1 MTRYLRGGGIDE
13 LHARVSSSGTVDW
26 YLTDQQRSVRHV
38 TDNSGVV
45 QNTIVYDAFGNITSE
60 SNASFG
66 DRYKWTGREY
76 DTETG
81 LQYNRARYYD
91 PAIGRWIHRD
101 PIGFDAGD
109 SNLYR
114 YVNNAPVMN
123 TDPSGNQQRGR
134 SLPRYLPQFNP
145 DQGGHIE
152 ASRTSMMMA
161 LEKRQEAVP
170 GEAMNAIKLIRGR
183 RKFFRTLMVTT

>member
-26 YLTDQQRSVRHV
+26 YLTDQQRSVRHM

-109 SNLYR
+109 RWSW
-114 YVNNAPVMN
+114 P
-123 TDPSGNQQRGR
+123 
-134 SLPRYLPQFNP
+134 
-145 DQGGHIE
+145 
-152 ASRTSMMMA
+152 
-161 LEKRQEAVP
+161 
-170 GEAMNAIKLIRGR
+170 
-183 RKFFRTLMVTT
+183 